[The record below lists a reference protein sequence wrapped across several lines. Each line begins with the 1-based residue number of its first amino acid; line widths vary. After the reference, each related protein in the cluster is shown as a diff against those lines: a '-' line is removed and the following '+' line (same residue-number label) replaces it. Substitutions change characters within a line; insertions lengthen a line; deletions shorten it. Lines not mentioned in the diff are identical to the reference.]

1 MPSKLDVASSSLV
14 SRCPDPAVNS
24 FRIRNNGCGS
34 PPPEGA
40 RMRLV
45 KGSEKTPRGS
55 LTHFLRLLRQG
66 AAMPQKPVRRR
77 AGNRYTPA
85 TRLELRS
92 NSELTTG
99 DRPYRQRSW
108 AGSGEGGRR
117 R

>member
-1 MPSKLDVASSSLV
+1 
-14 SRCPDPAVNS
+14 
-24 FRIRNNGCGS
+24 
-34 PPPEGA
+34 
-40 RMRLV
+40 
-45 KGSEKTPRGS
+45 
-55 LTHFLRLLRQG
+55 
-66 AAMPQKPVRRR
+66 MPQKPVRRR

-117 R
+117 RSCSGI